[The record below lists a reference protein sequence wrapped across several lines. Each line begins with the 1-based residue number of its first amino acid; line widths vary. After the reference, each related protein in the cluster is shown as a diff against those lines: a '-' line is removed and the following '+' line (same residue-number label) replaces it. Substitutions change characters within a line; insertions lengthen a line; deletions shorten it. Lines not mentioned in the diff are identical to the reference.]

1 MVSRGYPDFFRSL
14 HDFNK
19 LGTIPSQPGSG
30 HCKGLFRVHRPLN
43 MEEPWEFLTVPA
55 EIQSSCFGKET
66 SSDCPEPE
74 KLSEKTEG
82 NNKSKVYLPFTAT
95 GVITNLWANVQ
106 FAMQRMTTW
115 EKDVI
120 DFSLSSIKLC
130 LWNRLSHKYV
140 WITWLK
146 GWY

>member
-30 HCKGLFRVHRPLN
+30 HCQGLFRIHRPQN

-55 EIQSSCFGKET
+55 EIQSSSFGKEM

-74 KLSEKTEG
+74 KLLEKTEG
-82 NNKSKVYLPFTAT
+82 NNKSKVYFTFYSYRCY
-95 GVITNLWANVQ
+95 N
-106 FAMQRMTTW
+106 
-115 EKDVI
+115 KD
-120 DFSLSSIKLC
+120 SLSECAICSATYDNLRGRCHRFLFVFDKIMP
-130 LWNRLSHKYV
+130 
-140 WITWLK
+140 LK
-146 GWY
+146 PIVA